1 MDVEI
6 SRLVNKEYG
15 ARLSSITPVP
25 SDDQLRRLLNHV
37 AGSQTTGLSWTGNV
51 HPEFKHRLETLGFKL
66 YESGE
71 CWNWE
76 GSKAD
81 NSKRPKFEDRQAY
94 LFTLAA
100 LANRPYETHTTL
112 DSAHVCDNS
121 LCVRPGL
128 GHVDQNLRSI
138 HIETGKRGGVRPN
151 AARKVKP

>member
-1 MDVEI
+1 MDDEI
-6 SRLVNKEYG
+6 SRLVDKEYG

-66 YESGE
+66 YEGSE

-76 GSKAD
+76 RGFAD
-81 NSKRPKFEDRQAY
+81 NGERPQFEGRQAY

-100 LANRPYETHTTL
+100 LANRPYETHTSL
-112 DSAHVCDNS
+112 DSDHFCGNS

-128 GHVDQNLRSI
+128 RHVDQNLRSI
-138 HIETGKRGGVRPN
+138 HMETGKQGGVRPN
-151 AARKVKP
+151 AAPKVKP